1 MASIPLM
8 YAQEDCELGEK
19 GNIEDDFAYRNNVVN
34 ADKEIRLGFVRK
46 VYSLLTIQLLVTV
59 AIAAVFLLVKP
70 VQVFIHSNEWMVFIA
85 FILSMVT
92 LFALIAKRRDYPA
105 NLYLLA
111 GFTVIQA
118 YTIGVVVSYF
128 DTFIVLQALAL
139 TFTVVFALTLFTFN
153 TKRDFSFV
161 GYGLVAGLSVLIIG
175 GLIQIFLQSSAF
187 EVALSFTGAIFFGLF
202 LIFDTQQLMTTL
214 SPEEY
219 ILATINLYMDI
230 LNLFLYILR
239 ILNEINRN

>member
-1 MASIPLM
+1 M
-8 YAQEDCELGEK
+8 YAQEDCELGGKE
-19 GNIEDDFAYRNNVVN
+19 NIENDFAYRNNVLN
-34 ADKEIRLGFVRK
+34 ADKEIRLGFIRK
-46 VYSLLTIQLLVTV
+46 VYGLLTIQLLATV

-70 VQVFIHSNEWMVFIA
+70 VQGFIHENDWMVMIA
-85 FILSMVT
+85 FVLSMIT
-92 LFALIAKRRDYPA
+92 LFALIAKRRDYPV

-111 GFTVIQA
+111 GFTVVQA
-118 YTIGVVVSYF
+118 YTIGVVVSYYN
-128 DTFIVLQALAL
+128 TFVVLQALGL
-139 TFTVVFALTLFTFN
+139 TFAVVFGLTLYTLN

-175 GLIQIFLQSSAF
+175 GFIQIFIQSSAF
-187 EVALSFTGAIFFGLF
+187 EVALSFTGAIFFSLF
-202 LIFDTQQLMTTL
+202 LIFDTQQMMTTL

-239 ILNEINRN
+239 ILNELNRN

>member
-8 YAQEDCELGEK
+8 YAQEDCELGGKE
-19 GNIEDDFAYRNNVVN
+19 NIENDFAYRNNVLN
-34 ADKEIRLGFVRK
+34 AGKEIRLGFIRK
-46 VYSLLTIQLLVTV
+46 VYGLLTIQLLATV

-70 VQVFIHSNEWMVFIA
+70 VQGFIHENDWMVMIA
-85 FILSMVT
+85 FVLSLIT
-92 LFALIAKRRDYPA
+92 LFALIAKRRDYPV

-111 GFTVIQA
+111 GFTVVQA
-118 YTIGVVVSYF
+118 YTIGVVVSYYN
-128 DTFIVLQALAL
+128 TFVVLQALGL
-139 TFTVVFALTLFTFN
+139 TFAVVFGLTLYTLN

-175 GLIQIFLQSSAF
+175 GFIQIFIQSSAF
-187 EVALSFTGAIFFGLF
+187 EVALSFTGAIFFSLF
-202 LIFDTQQLMTTL
+202 LIFDTQQMMTTL

-239 ILNEINRN
+239 ILNELNRN

>member
-19 GNIEDDFAYRNNVVN
+19 GSIEDDFAYRNNVMN
-34 ADKEIRLGFVRK
+34 ADKDIRLGFIRK
-46 VYSLLTIQLLVTV
+46 VYSLLTVQLLVTV
-59 AIAAVFLLVKP
+59 AIASVFLLVKP
-70 VQVFIHSNEWMVFIA
+70 VQVFIHSNEWMVLIA
-85 FILSMVT
+85 FVLSMGT
-92 LFALIAKRRDYPA
+92 LLALIVKRREYPT

-111 GFTVIQA
+111 GFTVVQA

-128 DTFIVLQALAL
+128 DTFIVLQALGL
-139 TFTVVFALTLFTFN
+139 TFTVVLALTLFTFN

-175 GLIQIFLQSSAF
+175 GIIQIFLQSSAF
-187 EVALSFTGAIFFGLF
+187 EIALSFTGAVFFGLF

-239 ILNEINRN
+239 ILNELNRN

>member
-1 MASIPLM
+1 MTSIPLM
-8 YAQEDCELGEK
+8 YAQEDCELGGK
-19 GNIEDDFAYRNNVVN
+19 DDIEDDFAYRNNVMN
-34 ADKEIRLGFVRK
+34 ADKEIRLAFVRK
-46 VYSLLTIQLLVTV
+46 VYGLLSVQLLATFT
-59 AIAAVFLLVKP
+59 IAAVFLLVRP
-70 VQVFIHSNEWMVFIA
+70 IQAFIHENDWMMMIS

-92 LFALIAKRRDYPA
+92 LFALIAKRKDHPA

-111 GFTVIQA
+111 AFTGVQA

-128 DTFIVLQALAL
+128 DTAVVLQALGI
-139 TFTVVFALTLFTFN
+139 TFSVVLTLTLYTLN

-161 GYGLVAGLSVLIIG
+161 GYGLVAGLMVLIIG
-175 GLIQIFLQSSAF
+175 GFVQLFLQSSAF
-187 EVALSFTGAIFFGLF
+187 EIALSFTGAIFFSLF
-202 LIFDTQQLMTTL
+202 LVFDTQQMMNTL

-239 ILNEINRN
+239 ILNELNRN

>member
-19 GNIEDDFAYRNNVVN
+19 GTIEDDFAYRNNVMN
-34 ADKEIRLGFVRK
+34 ADKEIRLGFIRK
-46 VYSLLTIQLLVTV
+46 VYSLLTVQLLVTV

-70 VQVFIHSNEWMVFIA
+70 VQGFIHSNEWMVLVA
-85 FILSMVT
+85 FVLSFGT
-92 LFALIAKRRDYPA
+92 LLALIAKRRDYPT

-111 GFTVIQA
+111 GFTVVQA

-128 DTFIVLQALAL
+128 DTFIVLQALGL
-139 TFTVVFALTLFTFN
+139 TFAVVLSLTLFTFN

-161 GYGLVAGLSVLIIG
+161 GYGLIAGLSVLIIG
-175 GLIQIFLQSSAF
+175 GFIQLFIQSSAF
-187 EVALSFTGAIFFGLF
+187 EIALSFTGAVFFGLF

-239 ILNEINRN
+239 ILNELNRN

>member
-19 GNIEDDFAYRNNVVN
+19 GSIEDDFAYRNNVMN
-34 ADKEIRLGFVRK
+34 ADKDIRLGFIRK
-46 VYSLLTIQLLVTV
+46 VYSLLTVQLLVTV
-59 AIAAVFLLVKP
+59 AIASVFLLVKP
-70 VQVFIHSNEWMVFIA
+70 VQVFIHSNEWMVLIA
-85 FILSMVT
+85 FVLSMGT
-92 LFALIAKRRDYPA
+92 LLALIVKRREYPT

-111 GFTVIQA
+111 GFTVVQA

-128 DTFIVLQALAL
+128 DTFIVLQALGL
-139 TFTVVFALTLFTFN
+139 TFTVVLALTLFTFN

-175 GLIQIFLQSSAF
+175 GFLQIFLQSSAF
-187 EVALSFTGAIFFGLF
+187 EIALSFTGAVFFGLF

-239 ILNEINRN
+239 ILNELNRN

>member
-19 GNIEDDFAYRNNVVN
+19 GSIEDDFAYRNNVMN
-34 ADKEIRLGFVRK
+34 ADKDIRLGFIRK
-46 VYSLLTIQLLVTV
+46 VYSLLTVQLLVTV
-59 AIAAVFLLVKP
+59 AIASVFLLVKP
-70 VQVFIHSNEWMVFIA
+70 VQVFIHSNEWMVLIA
-85 FILSMVT
+85 FVLSMGT
-92 LFALIAKRRDYPA
+92 LLALIVKRREYPT

-111 GFTVIQA
+111 GFTVVQA

-139 TFTVVFALTLFTFN
+139 TFTVVLALTLFTFN

-175 GLIQIFLQSSAF
+175 GFLQIFLQSSAF
-187 EVALSFTGAIFFGLF
+187 EIALSFTGAVFFGLF

-239 ILNEINRN
+239 ILNELNRN

>member
-19 GNIEDDFAYRNNVVN
+19 GNIEDDFAYRNNVMG
-34 ADKEIRLGFVRK
+34 ADKAIRLGFVRK
-46 VYSLLTIQLLVTV
+46 VYSLLTAQLLVTV

-70 VQVFIHSNEWMVFIA
+70 VQGFIHQNEWMVLIA
-85 FILSMVT
+85 FVLSMGT
-92 LFALIAKRRDYPA
+92 LLTLIVKRRDYPA

-111 GFTVIQA
+111 GFTVVQA

-128 DTFIVLQALAL
+128 DTFIVLQALGL
-139 TFTVVFALTLFTFN
+139 TLAVVLALTLFTFN
-153 TKRDFSFV
+153 TKHDFSFV

-175 GLIQIFLQSSAF
+175 GFIQLFVQSSAF
-187 EVALSFTGAIFFGLF
+187 EIALSFTGAVFFGLF
-202 LIFDTQQLMTTL
+202 LIFDTQQMMTHL

-230 LNLFLYILR
+230 LNMFLYILR
-239 ILNEINRN
+239 ILNEMNRG

>member
-8 YAQEDCELGEK
+8 YAQEDCELGGKE
-19 GNIEDDFAYRNNVVN
+19 NIENDFAYRNNVLN
-34 ADKEIRLGFVRK
+34 ADKEIRLGFIRK
-46 VYSLLTIQLLVTV
+46 VYGLLTIQLLATV

-70 VQVFIHSNEWMVFIA
+70 VQGFIHENDWMVMIA
-85 FILSMVT
+85 FVLSMIT
-92 LFALIAKRRDYPA
+92 LFALIAKRRDYPV

-111 GFTVIQA
+111 GFTVVQA
-118 YTIGVVVSYF
+118 YTIGVVVSYYN
-128 DTFIVLQALAL
+128 TFVVLQALGL
-139 TFTVVFALTLFTFN
+139 TFAVVFGLTLYTLN

-175 GLIQIFLQSSAF
+175 GFIQIFIQSSAF
-187 EVALSFTGAIFFGLF
+187 EVALSFTGAIFFSLF
-202 LIFDTQQLMTTL
+202 LIFDTQQMMTTL

-239 ILNEINRN
+239 ILNELNRN

>member
-8 YAQEDCELGEK
+8 YAQEDCELGGKE
-19 GNIEDDFAYRNNVVN
+19 NIEDDFAYRNNVLN
-34 ADKEIRLGFVRK
+34 ADKEIRLGFIRK
-46 VYSLLTIQLLVTV
+46 VYGLLTIQLLATV

-70 VQVFIHSNEWMVFIA
+70 VQGFIHENDWMVMIA
-85 FILSMVT
+85 FVLSMIT
-92 LFALIAKRRDYPA
+92 LFALIAKRRDYPV

-111 GFTVIQA
+111 GFTVVQA
-118 YTIGVVVSYF
+118 YTIGVVVSYYN
-128 DTFIVLQALAL
+128 TFVVLQALGL
-139 TFTVVFALTLFTFN
+139 TFAVVFGLTLYTLN

-175 GLIQIFLQSSAF
+175 GFIQIFIQSSAF
-187 EVALSFTGAIFFGLF
+187 EVALSFTGAIFFSLF
-202 LIFDTQQLMTTL
+202 LIFDTQQMMTTL

-239 ILNEINRN
+239 ILNELNRN

>member
-8 YAQEDCELGEK
+8 YAQEDCELGGK
-19 GNIEDDFAYRNNVVN
+19 DNIEDDFAYRNNVMN
-34 ADKEIRLGFVRK
+34 ADKDIRLGFVRK
-46 VYSLLTIQLLVTV
+46 VYGLLTIQLLATV

-70 VQVFIHSNEWMVFIA
+70 VQIFIHQNEWMVFIA

-92 LFALIAKRRDYPA
+92 LFALIAKRRDYPV

-111 GFTVIQA
+111 AFTAVQA
-118 YTIGVVVSYF
+118 YTIGVVVSYYN
-128 DTFIVLQALAL
+128 TFVVLQALGL
-139 TFTVVFALTLFTFN
+139 TFAVVFALTLYTLN
-153 TKRDFSFV
+153 TKRDFSFI

-175 GLIQIFLQSSAF
+175 GFIQIFLQSSAF
-187 EVALSFTGAIFFGLF
+187 EIALSFTGAIFFSLF
-202 LIFDTQQLMTTL
+202 LIFDTQQMMTTL

>member
-1 MASIPLM
+1 MANIPLM
-8 YAQEDCELGEK
+8 YAQEDCELGGK
-19 GNIEDDFAYRNNVVN
+19 DNIENDFAYRNNVLN
-34 ADKEIRLGFVRK
+34 ADKDIRLGFVRK
-46 VYSLLTIQLLVTV
+46 VYGLLTIQLLATV

-70 VQVFIHSNEWMVFIA
+70 VQAFIHQNDWMVMIA
-85 FILSMVT
+85 FVLSMIT
-92 LFALIAKRRDYPA
+92 LFALIAKRRDYPV

-111 GFTVIQA
+111 AFTVVQA
-118 YTIGVVVSYF
+118 YTIGVVVSYYN
-128 DTFIVLQALAL
+128 TFVVLQALGL
-139 TFTVVFALTLFTFN
+139 TFAVVLGLTLYTLN

-175 GLIQIFLQSSAF
+175 GFIQLFLQSSAF
-187 EVALSFTGAIFFGLF
+187 EVALSFTGAIFFSLF
-202 LIFDTQQLMTTL
+202 LVFDTQQMMVTL

-239 ILNEINRN
+239 ILNELNRN

>member
-8 YAQEDCELGEK
+8 YAQEDCELGGK
-19 GNIEDDFAYRNNVVN
+19 DNIEDDFAYRNNVMN
-34 ADKEIRLGFVRK
+34 ADKDIRLGFVRK
-46 VYSLLTIQLLVTV
+46 VYGLLTIQLLATV

-70 VQVFIHSNEWMVFIA
+70 VQSFIHQNEWMVFIA

-92 LFALIAKRRDYPA
+92 LFALIAKRRDYPV

-111 GFTVIQA
+111 AFTAVQA
-118 YTIGVVVSYF
+118 YTIGVVVSYYN
-128 DTFIVLQALAL
+128 TFVVLQALAL
-139 TFTVVFALTLFTFN
+139 TFTVVFALTLYTLN

-175 GLIQIFLQSSAF
+175 GFIQIFLQSSAF
-187 EVALSFTGAIFFGLF
+187 EVALSFTGAIFFSLF
-202 LIFDTQQLMTTL
+202 LIFDTQQMMTTL

>member
-19 GNIEDDFAYRNNVVN
+19 GSIEDDFAYRNNVMN
-34 ADKEIRLGFVRK
+34 ADKDIRLGFIRK
-46 VYSLLTIQLLVTV
+46 VYSLLTVQLLVTV
-59 AIAAVFLLVKP
+59 AIASVFLLVKP
-70 VQVFIHSNEWMVFIA
+70 VQVFIHSNEWMVLIA
-85 FILSMVT
+85 FILSMGT
-92 LFALIAKRRDYPA
+92 LLALIVKRREYPT

-111 GFTVIQA
+111 GFTVVQA

-128 DTFIVLQALAL
+128 DTFIVLQALGL
-139 TFTVVFALTLFTFN
+139 TFTVVLALTLFTFN

-175 GLIQIFLQSSAF
+175 GIIQIFLQSSAF
-187 EVALSFTGAIFFGLF
+187 EIALSFTGAVFFGLF

-239 ILNEINRN
+239 ILNELNRN

>member
-8 YAQEDCELGEK
+8 YAQDDCELGGKET
-19 GNIEDDFAYRNNVVN
+19 IEDDFSYRNNVMN
-34 ADKEIRLGFVRK
+34 ADKDIRLGFIRK
-46 VYSLLTIQLLVTV
+46 VYGLLTIQLLATF
-59 AIAAVFLLVKP
+59 AIAATFTLVEP
-70 VQVFIHSNEWMVFIA
+70 VQAFIHKNDWLVFIA

-92 LFALIAKRRDYPA
+92 LLALIVKRRDTPA

-111 GFTVIQA
+111 AFTIVQA
-118 YTIGVVVSYF
+118 YTIGVVVSFYN
-128 DTFIVLQALAL
+128 TVVVLQALGL
-139 TFTVVFALTLFTFN
+139 TFTVVFALTLYTLN

-161 GYGLVAGLSVLIIG
+161 GYGLVAGLCVLIIG
-175 GLIQIFLQSSAF
+175 GLVQIFLQSSAF
-187 EVALSFTGAIFFGLF
+187 EIALSFVGVVLFSLF
-202 LIFDTQQLMTTL
+202 LIFDTQQMMTTL

-239 ILNEINRN
+239 LLNELNRN